1 MGHCLLAVGSGSCFL
16 TFGIVPCR
24 SNSAHCSKMPAKK
37 DIASTSAASKCR
49 KGGRAGASSE
59 SPSSEKPTKF
69 LNEQEFREHF
79 CISDGVFVHLVD
91 GDPTSTEKTAQGAIF
106 FSKEQFNVGLYF
118 SLPSLF
124 KQFLHCT
131 QIPPTHIH
139 PNIVRLL
146 MGCSILNMFFH
157 LDLSLLEVLFVY
169 TIRKGKNDIF
179 NMFAHIPSLQ
189 LVTGLPDSNK
199 GRVKGHVLVRGLW
212 AGLIEHPKM
221 DFRPNFSL
229 KIHGRDGLERSF
241 LCFFLLN

>member
-1 MGHCLLAVGSGSCFL
+1 M
-16 TFGIVPCR
+16 
-24 SNSAHCSKMPAKK
+24 
-37 DIASTSAASKCR
+37 
-49 KGGRAGASSE
+49 
-59 SPSSEKPTKF
+59 
-69 LNEQEFREHF
+69 
-79 CISDGVFVHLVD
+79 D
-91 GDPTSTEKTAQGAIF
+91 GDPTSTEKAAQGAIF
-106 FSKEQFNVGLYF
+106 FSKEQFNVGLRF

-131 QIPPTHIH
+131 QIPFAHIH
-139 PNIVRLL
+139 PNIVRVL

-169 TIRKGKNDIF
+169 TIKKGKNDIF

-199 GRVKGHVLVRGLW
+199 GGVKGHVLVQGLW
-212 AGLIEHPKM
+212 AGLIKHPEM

-241 LCFFLLN
+241 LCLFLLN